1 MQNAILKIDNMTS
14 EGCADLVST
23 LLSGITGVNS
33 VRVSLLNCLASVQY
47 DERHTTPQ
55 SLAGSLARAGYPAE
69 QAGTSGGCC
78 GGCCG

>member
-1 MQNAILKIDNMTS
+1 MQNAILKIDGMTS
-14 EGCADLVST
+14 EGCADKVAT
-23 LLSGITGVNS
+23 LLSAIGGVS
-33 VRVSLLNCLASVQY
+33 DVRVSLLNCLASVKY

-55 SLAGSLARAGYPAE
+55 SLAGSLAQAGYPAQ

>member
-1 MQNAILKIDNMTS
+1 MQNAILKIDGMTS
-14 EGCADLVST
+14 DGCADKVASV
-23 LLSGITGVNS
+23 LLGINGVRD

-47 DERHTTPQ
+47 DEQHTTPQ
-55 SLAGSLARAGYPAE
+55 TLAGGLASAGYPAQ

>member
-1 MQNAILKIDNMTS
+1 MQNAILKIDGMTS
-14 EGCADLVST
+14 EGCADLVAT
-23 LLSGITGVNS
+23 VLGGISGVGD
-33 VRVSLLNCLASVQY
+33 VRVSLLNCLATVQY

-55 SLAGSLARAGYPAE
+55 LLAGSLARAGYPAQ